1 MAAPRSGAEGR
12 AEGKKVNNG
21 FGVRESIKVESIK
34 ERKVKFIG

>member
-1 MAAPRSGAEGR
+1 MAAPRSGAEGK
-12 AEGKKVNNG
+12 AEGKVYNG